1 MGGKIGSRTSEGE
14 EGSVSDVEDV
24 FDDVP
29 PGQGQVGQLDVEGG
43 ARRPLR
49 LFPPVEHLD
58 DKFIKENN

>member
-1 MGGKIGSRTSEGE
+1 MGDKIGSRTRTSEGE

-43 ARRPLR
+43 ARRPL
-49 LFPPVEHLD
+49 
-58 DKFIKENN
+58 